1 MNLEIANEKWR
12 WPGKPNSQNF
22 LPNRM
27 SVFQICAIILS
38 EKNKMSARI
47 SWSHNGVNI
56 GTTLLYVVTFTVISV
71 GLSHFLEL
79 VSSTRRLVCVC
90 VCVCAISFSSWVFD
104 PMFPGAPFLTLH
116 YRTLRILNDQQGM
129 TYRKSE
135 PHPPPSPINHIR
147 SYLTICLSITH
158 SQIFFGN

>member
-1 MNLEIANEKWR
+1 MNNSHIEKKIWTWEVANEKWR
-12 WPGKPNSQNF
+12 RLGKPKNSQNF

-27 SVFQICAIILS
+27 SVFLDLCNYFVWKKKKL
-38 EKNKMSARI
+38 SARL

-90 VCVCAISFSSWVFD
+90 LCVCVCAISFPSWVFD

-116 YRTLRILNDQQGM
+116 YRTLRILND
-129 TYRKSE
+129 
-135 PHPPPSPINHIR
+135 
-147 SYLTICLSITH
+147 
-158 SQIFFGN
+158 